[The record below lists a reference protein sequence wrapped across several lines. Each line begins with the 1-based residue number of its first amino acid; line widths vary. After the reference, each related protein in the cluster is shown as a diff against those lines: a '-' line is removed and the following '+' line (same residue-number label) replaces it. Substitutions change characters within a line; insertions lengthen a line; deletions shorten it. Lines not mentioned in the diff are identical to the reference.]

1 MRIDDSDLFQ
11 LASRLGLAELS
22 TVARGSGVI
31 SVLQVAVYQGGRRL
45 RHSVARVVETQLGA
59 IDLTVAYEGVDLS
72 PLRMTVNAAQF
83 EKLQSA
89 LDSARFGRLGDQPGL
104 SRDDAPLWL
113 VQRAA
118 GTHLHGIILAPNRPA
133 LPWSRIVNAIDACIP
148 AAVREVPFR

>member
-1 MRIDDSDLFQ
+1 M
-11 LASRLGLAELS
+11 
-22 TVARGSGVI
+22 ARRSGVI

-72 PLRMTVNAAQF
+72 PLRMTVDAAQF